1 MTVIVSNPVAIGTYS
16 NGFSLVSD
24 FSTVNGIN
32 DQDQVIGTAT
42 LGGGVVWQDGQ
53 ITTLGEVSGDSS
65 AQVLGLNDEGQIVGA
80 SNSATANHPVLWQN
94 GALTQLSLLGPSYNA
109 RAFGIN
115 DQGVIVGSTRTSAD
129 LDQAFSEQ
137 NGTTTLLGNLAG
149 GGAYNAAM
157 LNSRAMAINDSDQIV
172 GYGLATGSV
181 YHAILWQNGIVVDL
195 GTLTG
200 GTTSQANAINKA
212 GAIVGFSTDAN
223 GVDQAVIWQNGTI
236 QELPDLQSTGVSI
249 AYGVNDAGIVVG
261 RSDIYTT
268 SAGWTEHAVM
278 WQNGVLID
286 LNNYVPANSGWV
298 LNVAEGINDN
308 GEIAG
313 IGSYNGL
320 TTAFVMSVG
329 DSGTPSMS
337 VASALQSFAATP
349 HGSAVSVM
357 DTGAAIDANFDAL
370 ETLAGDGKLLR
381 LQFSD
386 AAAPTLTLSDT
397 QMEQDA
403 NVFNALSGNYSLHL
417 TGLSVATAQY
427 QLSQPHVTAVGITD
441 ASYAVSDNLDLLQ
454 SWASAGQLVTITL
467 TDSDPI
473 LYLDADQ
480 LQSDAQ
486 ALAAIQSP
494 YQIGLSELTVSQA
507 LTDASTPH
515 LGYLGVTDTAAHIAA
530 AITQLQALPV
540 TLQLTVVDSSADISA
555 NFTALF
561 WNDSFNNPIT
571 FDFTDSG
578 TPVINITDTQE
589 EFGQPFLA
597 TLKPQGQQF
606 EIVVNVTQ
614 LNETVSGLGLLHPTV
629 ISFPGASSDYTVT
642 SADTLPILSAFYVSG
657 TENGQA
663 TKDYVTETT
672 ALQFSD
678 GTYFVAQ
685 TPVAGEVNS
694 GTVTELYAA
703 VLARKPDL
711 AGLQFYEAYFAGG
724 STTTPVTTVAQWFL
738 QSAEYQNN
746 PAHDYTQSA
755 AGDAQFITDTYE
767 NLLDRA
773 PDTGA
778 VAYYQKV
785 VAQFTAGLTPDSTA
799 YAAAQLAGHAQVLA
813 YFAASQEF
821 LNDVEVTS
829 QHPADAQHWLYL
841 I

>member
-80 SNSATANHPVLWQN
+80 SNSATTNHPVLWQN

-115 DQGVIVGSTRTSAD
+115 DQDVIVGSTRTSAD

-149 GGAYNAAM
+149 GGAYNATM
-157 LNSRAMAINDSDQIV
+157 LNSRAMAINDSDQIA
-172 GYGLATGSV
+172 GYGLATGNV
-181 YHAILWQNGIVVDL
+181 YHAILWQNGIVTDL
-195 GTLTG
+195 GTLNG
-200 GTTSQANAINKA
+200 GTTSEATAISST
-212 GAIVGFSTDAN
+212 GTVVGFSTDSN
-223 GVDQAVIWQNGTI
+223 GVYQAVAWQNEAIQELPGLQSNGNSAAYGINESGQVVGSSDIYTALGWVEHAVLWQNGT
-236 QELPDLQSTGVSI
+236 
-249 AYGVNDAGIVVG
+249 
-261 RSDIYTT
+261 
-268 SAGWTEHAVM
+268 
-278 WQNGVLID
+278 LID

-298 LNVAEGINDN
+298 LNIAEGINDN

-313 IGSYNGL
+313 IGTYNGL
-320 TTAFVMSVG
+320 TTAFVMSIG

-337 VASALQSFAATP
+337 VAAALQSFSTTP
-349 HGSAVSVM
+349 HGAAVSVM

-386 AAAPTLTLSDT
+386 AAAPTLTLSMT
-397 QMEQDA
+397 QMVDDS
-403 NVFNALSGNYSLHL
+403 NVFNELSGNYNLHL
-417 TGLSVATAQY
+417 TGLAVATAQY

-441 ASYAVSDNLDLLQ
+441 ASYTVSDDLDQLQ
-454 SWASAGQLVTITL
+454 SWASAGQLVSITL

-507 LTDASTPH
+507 LADASTPH

-561 WNDSFNNPIT
+561 WNDSPNNPII

-589 EFGQPFLA
+589 EFGQLFLA
-597 TLKPQGQQF
+597 TWKPQGQQF

-629 ISFPGASSDYTVT
+629 ISFPGVSSDYTIT
-642 SADTLPILSAFYVSG
+642 SADTLPILSAFYISG
-657 TENGQA
+657 TVNGQA

-746 PAHDYTQSA
+746 PAHDYAQSA
-755 AGDAQFITDTYE
+755 AGDAQFITDTYQ

-778 VAYYQKV
+778 VAYYQTV
-785 VAQFTAGLTPDSTA
+785 VAQFTAGLTPNTTA